1 MFSLWKVLVLACI
14 IIAYQ
19 TVIAQETGGA
29 PGQKCQGNCTHD
41 TEIAVPEHEGHDH
54 HEHEET
60 GEAPG
65 HEGHNH
71 DEHEETREAPGHEGH
86 DHSAHEE
93 VITLS
98 PQESTEFEI
107 EFSVAG
113 PGILTKETV
122 LPGSVVIND
131 DHLAHIVPRAP
142 GIVRKVEKVL
152 GDHVQKG
159 EILAWIESEELAESK
174 LDFYMKATELGCCEI
189 KLTRCREIF
198 ENIGKLLELLEK
210 EAPQKELDKLDGL
223 EMGEYRGQLLTA
235 YAEYLAAREIHERE
249 KRLRSRDAAAR
260 MEEEPVD
267 FIQRIRLEEFCPAI
281 LVESVIDIIEKNA
294 FTGNPGDGKIYV
306 MPLQQAVRISTGER
320 GEEAV

>member
-1 MFSLWKVLVLACI
+1 MI
-14 IIAYQ
+14 
-19 TVIAQETGGA
+19 
-29 PGQKCQGNCTHD
+29 
-41 TEIAVPEHEGHDH
+41 
-54 HEHEET
+54 
-60 GEAPG
+60 
-65 HEGHNH
+65 
-71 DEHEETREAPGHEGH
+71 
-86 DHSAHEE
+86 
-93 VITLS
+93 
-98 PQESTEFEI
+98 
-107 EFSVAG
+107 
-113 PGILTKETV
+113 
-122 LPGSVVIND
+122 IND

-159 EILAWIESEELAESK
+159 EILAWIESEELAEGK